1 MTSDV
6 DVRRNWNEQR
16 RRQMLVI
23 KWLMLIAFM
32 LFMSV
37 IAFAHDEK

>member
-1 MTSDV
+1 MKLKKVCDAMIV
-6 DVRRNWNEQR
+6 V
-16 RRQMLVI
+16 